1 MSPSLQDWLQ
11 LQEPFTLL
19 TALAATVGLLVVV
32 SVLLRRVRRQAR
44 AIREADIERHAILEA
59 LGDGVI
65 VQDAAA
71 DRILYINPTGA
82 QMLGYTPEE
91 LIGQLSH
98 ATLHYAHPDGSPYPH
113 EACPIWQTAQD
124 GRARRVDDAFWS
136 RHGEAIPVELS
147 VTPIRNDHG
156 RITALAVAFH
166 DLRER
171 QRLLAEIAH
180 TAHYDALTGLL
191 NRHGWERALPRE
203 QARLQRNGT
212 TAAVALIDLDHF
224 KQIND
229 RYGHD
234 VGDQVLSALGALL
247 TQNLR
252 PTDLIARWGGEE
264 ILVLFPE
271 TDLDS
276 ALAVLERLRN
286 QWQRQRWE
294 TPEGPLEGVTFSAGV
309 ALWNGETP
317 FADVLR
323 AADQALYHAKRSGR
337 NRIETA
343 LLPTPLAP
351 PPARAPQGHR

>member
-1 MSPSLQDWLQ
+1 M
-11 LQEPFTLL
+11 
-19 TALAATVGLLVVV
+19 
-32 SVLLRRVRRQAR
+32 
-44 AIREADIERHAILEA
+44 
-59 LGDGVI
+59 
-65 VQDAAA
+65 
-71 DRILYINPTGA
+71 
-82 QMLGYTPEE
+82 
-91 LIGQLSH
+91 
-98 ATLHYAHPDGSPYPH
+98 
-113 EACPIWQTAQD
+113 
-124 GRARRVDDAFWS
+124 
-136 RHGEAIPVELS
+136 
-147 VTPIRNDHG
+147 
-156 RITALAVAFH
+156 
-166 DLRER
+166 
-171 QRLLAEIAH
+171 
-180 TAHYDALTGLL
+180 
-191 NRHGWERALPRE
+191 
-203 QARLQRNGT
+203 
-212 TAAVALIDLDHF
+212 ALIDLDHF

-264 ILVLFPE
+264 ILVLLPE

-323 AADQALYHAKRSGR
+323 AADHALYHAKRSGR
-337 NRIETA
+337 NRIATA
-343 LLPTPLAP
+343 LLPAPLAQ